1 MIFTFAC
8 RDEDRTVVVEFDAVQ
23 LDEIQFTFNDFL
35 RGCGFYIEEK
45 END

>member
-1 MIFTFAC
+1 MTFTFVC
-8 RDEDRTVVVEFDAVQ
+8 RDEDKTVVVEFDAVQ
-23 LDEIQFTFNDFL
+23 LDEIQSTFNDFL